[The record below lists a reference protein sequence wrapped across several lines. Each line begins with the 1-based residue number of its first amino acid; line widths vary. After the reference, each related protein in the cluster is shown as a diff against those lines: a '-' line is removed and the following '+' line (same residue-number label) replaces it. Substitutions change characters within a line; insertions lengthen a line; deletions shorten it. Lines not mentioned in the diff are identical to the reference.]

1 MSHNREGSMYRVS
14 SLYEHAQGP
23 IDTAGRVIATPVA
36 ITFDAAATVVAIPL
50 FALFMVSYGLT
61 EP

>member
-1 MSHNREGSMYRVS
+1 MYRES